1 MDSFSDSKLIGG
13 GTVPQSQQSHR
24 KDEHVSLAEKY
35 FHGEQANAFDQVRIR
50 HDALPETAVADVD
63 LATTVGQWHWDS
75 PLYIEAMTGGSQR
88 TGEINA
94 RLGHIAAACGLPI
107 ATGSQSVAIKDPQVA
122 PTFATMRDHNPNGLI
137 FGNLGAGHPLSAA
150 QTAIAMLK
158 ADALELHLNV
168 VQEIVMPEGD
178 RDFHWL
184 ANISDLV
191 QALTVPVIVKEVGF
205 GISRPTMQQLYAAG
219 VRYLDLGGHGGT
231 NFVDIENRRRAN
243 RDMAYLHDF
252 GLTTVESLLGVQN
265 RPDDLTVL
273 AAGGVRQPLDIL
285 KALMLGADAVGMAGT
300 VLHAL
305 LHHTDDEVMA
315 MLTDWQS
322 QLKRLFALVGVTR
335 VDQFKSSRI
344 QDKILLSSELV
355 NYKQSITD

>member
-1 MDSFSDSKLIGG
+1 M
-13 GTVPQSQQSHR
+13 PQSQQSHR

-50 HDALPETAVADVD
+50 HDALPETAVDDVD

-94 RLGHIAAACGLPI
+94 RLGRIAAACGLPI

-150 QTAIAMLK
+150 QTAIAMLQ

-168 VQEIVMPEGD
+168 VQEIIMPEGD

-184 ANISDLV
+184 TNISDLV

-305 LHHTDDEVMA
+305 LHHTDDEVIA

-344 QDKILLSSELV
+344 QDKILLSPELV
-355 NYKQSITD
+355 NYKQSIKD

>member
-1 MDSFSDSKLIGG
+1 M
-13 GTVPQSQQSHR
+13 
-24 KDEHVSLAEKY
+24 
-35 FHGEQANAFDQVRIR
+35 
-50 HDALPETAVADVD
+50 
-63 LATTVGQWHWDS
+63 
-75 PLYIEAMTGGSQR
+75 
-88 TGEINA
+88 
-94 RLGHIAAACGLPI
+94 
-107 ATGSQSVAIKDPQVA
+107 
-122 PTFATMRDHNPNGLI
+122 
-137 FGNLGAGHPLSAA
+137 
-150 QTAIAMLK
+150 
-158 ADALELHLNV
+158 
-168 VQEIVMPEGD
+168 
-178 RDFHWL
+178 
-184 ANISDLV
+184 
-191 QALTVPVIVKEVGF
+191 GF

-252 GLTTVESLLGVQN
+252 GLTTVESLLGVQS

-305 LHHTDDEVMA
+305 LHHTDDEVIA

-344 QDKILLSSELV
+344 QDKILLSPELV
-355 NYKQSITD
+355 NYKQSIKD

>member
-1 MDSFSDSKLIGG
+1 M
-13 GTVPQSQQSHR
+13 PQSQQSHR

-191 QALTVPVIVKEVGF
+191 QALTVPVIVKKWVLVF
-205 GISRPTMQQLYAAG
+205 PAPRCNSSTLPAYA
-219 VRYLDLGGHGGT
+219 T
-231 NFVDIENRRRAN
+231 
-243 RDMAYLHDF
+243 
-252 GLTTVESLLGVQN
+252 
-265 RPDDLTVL
+265 
-273 AAGGVRQPLDIL
+273 
-285 KALMLGADAVGMAGT
+285 
-300 VLHAL
+300 
-305 LHHTDDEVMA
+305 
-315 MLTDWQS
+315 
-322 QLKRLFALVGVTR
+322 
-335 VDQFKSSRI
+335 
-344 QDKILLSSELV
+344 
-355 NYKQSITD
+355 